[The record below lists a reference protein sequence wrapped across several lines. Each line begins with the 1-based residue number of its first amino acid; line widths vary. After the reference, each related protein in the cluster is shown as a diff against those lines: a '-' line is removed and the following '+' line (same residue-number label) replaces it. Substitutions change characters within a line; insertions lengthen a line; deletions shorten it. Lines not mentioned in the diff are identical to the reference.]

1 MTTAMERNGV
11 VLNEMDKD
19 TEEDKDISSQFESSD
34 GPELTIPGE
43 QTKLDTVRRVST
55 GMYLTASET
64 LGYGLDSVKRAA
76 SGIGSG
82 ITRAGQ
88 NVADKMQKSPKI
100 PKAMR
105 KRAEVDDMS
114 MNMISDDSDD
124 DLDDDEKL
132 MMPKKSVKETLMRKK
147 RLDSKKKESKLG
159 ETW

>member
-1 MTTAMERNGV
+1 MIEIDGDHKQTKF
-11 VLNEMDKD
+11 KD
-19 TEEDKDISSQFESSD
+19 FDDLRKFLSSFVHIYS
-34 GPELTIPGE
+34 ELTIPGE
-43 QTKLDTVRRVST
+43 QTKLDTVRRVSS

-124 DLDDDEKL
+124 DLDNDEKL